1 MIFPCPVF
9 IGVNTAMKYIV
20 FGVGRTGSL
29 LLTSILAPDDSPL
42 PASRQIVGG
51 VINGVARIEP
61 SKELFDNTCKDF
73 KNIVIHTHY
82 IDTIVDR
89 LNIDPSE
96 WNLIISNRRNRFNQ
110 LMSYEMTAV
119 TEEYH
124 PYTDRPITPFTVNPE
139 AFRTDYKSL
148 SQWPQPKNNQWMAMS
163 WKSKIQI
170 DFEDLVSQEDMVQ
183 FVADKL
189 GLEKPSHYNY
199 ELTQSSPRKYKD
211 YVLNWEELYNVA
223 LEVDKEISN
232 DRNN

>member
-1 MIFPCPVF
+1 
-9 IGVNTAMKYIV
+9 MKYIV

-42 PASRQIVGG
+42 PASRQLVSG

-82 IDTIVDR
+82 IDTLVDR
-89 LNIDPSE
+89 LGIDPSE

-110 LMSYEMTAV
+110 LMSFELAAV
-119 TEEYH
+119 TEEFH
-124 PYTDRPITPFTVNPE
+124 PYTDQPITPFTVNPE
-139 AFRTDYKSL
+139 AFRKDYRSL
-148 SQWPQPKNNQWMAMS
+148 SRWPHPSDDVSQWMTMP

-170 DFEDLVSQEDMVQ
+170 DFEDLVGQEDMVQ

-189 GLEKPSHYNY
+189 GLEKPDHYDY

-211 YVLNWEELYNVA
+211 YVLNWEELYNIA
-223 LEVDKEISN
+223 LEIDKEISN

>member
-1 MIFPCPVF
+1 
-9 IGVNTAMKYIV
+9 MKYIV

-29 LLTSILAPDDSPL
+29 LLTSILAPDDSPM
-42 PASRQIVGG
+42 PASQQLVGG

-82 IDTIVDR
+82 IDTLVDR
-89 LNIDPSE
+89 LGIDPSE

-110 LMSYEMTAV
+110 LMSFELAAV
-119 TEEYH
+119 TEEFH
-124 PYTDRPITPFTVNPE
+124 PYTDQPITPFTVNTE
-139 AFRTDYKSL
+139 SFQKDYRSL
-148 SQWPQPKNNQWMAMS
+148 SRWPHPSDDVSQWTAMP

-170 DFEDLVSQEDMVQ
+170 DFEDLVGQEDMVQ

-211 YVLNWEELYNVA
+211 YVLNWEELYNIA
-223 LEVDKEISN
+223 LEIDKEISN